1 MQGGL
6 YKERPRVLL
15 EAMAAGARRNRVR
28 IPRAWRN
35 VIHGT
40 CAPRDW
46 RRARGGEGAKPYQS
60 RGGKPSSRLEAAARA
75 TAVVGEARTREQ
87 RDGVQGDGSAAA
99 RVINVQSWGSRGAER
114 AAKGARV
121 AWRRTRG
128 AAGAGAD
135 GEAPTGRRR
144 RARHRDETRRDEMRP
159 GEPWRNPVDVR
170 T

>member
-1 MQGGL
+1 MVHV
-6 YKERPRVLL
+6 PR
-15 EAMAAGARRNRVR
+15 EIGEE
-28 IPRAWRN
+28 P
-35 VIHGT
+35 
-40 CAPRDW
+40 
-46 RRARGGEGAKPYQS
+46 GGEGAKPYQS

-75 TAVVGEARTREQ
+75 RAVVGEARTREQ

-121 AWRRTRG
+121 AWRRRTRG